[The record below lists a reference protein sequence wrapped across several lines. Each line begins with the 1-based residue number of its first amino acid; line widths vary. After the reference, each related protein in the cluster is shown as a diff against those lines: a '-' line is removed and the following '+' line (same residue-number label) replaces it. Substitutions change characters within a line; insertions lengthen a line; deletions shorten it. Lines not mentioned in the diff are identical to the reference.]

1 MNKLDNVLEIMMEH
15 ELDSKSEN
23 MLLDCLKELQLEQEL
38 VSKLV
43 LLLVLQW
50 ECMRATEWGTSLE
63 SWWDR

>member
-38 VSKLV
+38 VS
-43 LLLVLQW
+43 
-50 ECMRATEWGTSLE
+50 
-63 SWWDR
+63 